1 MTSTNK
7 SKALNIS
14 LWVAQVLL
22 ALMFFMTGTMKTT
35 QPIEELAKSMSWV
48 NDFSPGMVRFIGASE
63 LLGGIGLLLPSLLR
77 IRPLLTPLAAL
88 GLFIVMSLAFIYHVS
103 KGEYELLP
111 INSILGTIALFIV
124 WGRYKKVPIQPKS

>member
-7 SKALNIS
+7 NKALNIS

-22 ALMFFMTGTMKTT
+22 ALMFLMAGIMKST
-35 QPIEELAKSMSWV
+35 QPIEELSKSMAWV
-48 NDFSPGMVRFIGASE
+48 NDFSIGMVRFIGASE

-77 IRPLLTPLAAL
+77 IRPFLTPLAAL
-88 GLFIVMSLAFIYHVS
+88 GLFMVMVFAFIYHVS

-111 INSILGTIALFIV
+111 VNSILGTIALFIV
-124 WGRYKKVPIQPKS
+124 WGRYKKVPIQPKA

>member
-14 LWVAQVLL
+14 LWIAQVLL
-22 ALMFFMTGTMKTT
+22 ALMFLMAGAMKSA
-35 QPIEELAKSMSWV
+35 QPVEELAKSMSWV
-48 NDFSPGMVRFIGASE
+48 NDFSAGMVRFIGASE

-88 GLFIVMSLAFIYHVS
+88 GLFIVMVFAFIYHVS

-111 INSILGTIALFIV
+111 VNSILGTIALFIV
-124 WGRYKKVPIQPKS
+124 WGRYKKVPIQPKA

>member
-14 LWVAQVLL
+14 LWIAQVLL
-22 ALMFFMTGTMKTT
+22 ALMFLMAGAMKSA
-35 QPIEELAKSMSWV
+35 QPVEELAKSMSWV
-48 NDFSPGMVRFIGASE
+48 NDFSAGMVRLIGASE

-88 GLFIVMSLAFIYHVS
+88 GLFIVMVFAFIYHVS

-111 INSILGTIALFIV
+111 VNSILGTIALFIV
-124 WGRYKKVPIQPKS
+124 WGRYKKVPIQPKA